1 MPDILSVSGPGSR
14 DKSEDNRLS
23 GPPPLPPDATRPA
36 HKHMKALMDRSDRD
50 QNDPGMGRDSANPFV
65 RKMMSM
71 KNIEMGIRDAVA
83 ADPNLS
89 APMAQ
94 ILQAAQAAIL
104 GSLQSGPGLAPT
116 SAILPP
122 PGMPSPAGAAP
133 GGPSPMPGPA
143 VLPMPP
149 PGQ

>member
-1 MPDILSVSGPGSR
+1 MADNILSANSPGNP
-14 DKSEDNRLS
+14 DKTDSERLS
-23 GPPPLPPDATRPA
+23 KAPPLPPDALRPA
-36 HKHMKALMDRSDRD
+36 HKHMKALMDRDRRD
-50 QNDPGMGRDSANPFV
+50 SGDPGMGRDSANPFV

-71 KNIEMGIRDAVA
+71 SNIEKGISDAVA

-89 APMAQ
+89 GVMAQ
-94 ILQAAQAAIL
+94 ILKAAQTAIL
-104 GSLQSGPGLAPT
+104 GSLQAGPGLSPI
-116 SAILPP
+116 SSVLPP
-122 PGMPSPAGAAP
+122 PGMPAPGA